1 MFDPKSYRNACG
13 RMILDAGKIEEMI
26 TMTEHTSSKFVG
38 RPARVVLVAAALV
51 AALGITA
58 SAAEIPA
65 VREFFTS
72 MFITVSVKDDP
83 ALGLSLPSVAV
94 EERDGRRILLVN
106 EDEVDVTDA
115 LAQKGE
121 YLYEGDGFQVVVDK
135 NGEAVVTSYGA
146 DGMTVTYSTEAGT
159 ESGVV
164 YHVADEGEVGYDD
177 YNVSVDVVGA
187 NAREM
192 ADPDAM
198 GTYNIVTDETGAL
211 CVSPVTEK

>member
-1 MFDPKSYRNACG
+1 MFDPKSYRNVCN
-13 RMILDAGKIEEMI
+13 RMTLDAGKIEEMI
-26 TMTEHTSSKFVG
+26 IMTENTNKKPVR
-38 RPARVVLVAAALV
+38 RPARVMLVAAAL
-51 AALGITA
+51 AAVLGITA

-65 VREFFTS
+65 VQEFFTT
-72 MFITVSVKDDP
+72 MFITISTKEDP

-121 YLYEGDGFQVVVDK
+121 YLYEGDGFQVAVDK

-146 DGMTVTYSTEAGT
+146 DGMSVTYSTEAGT

-164 YHVADEGEVGYDD
+164 YHVADEGEVNYDD

-187 NAREM
+187 GAQEI
-192 ADPDAM
+192 ADIDAM
-198 GTYNIVTDETGAL
+198 STYNIVTDETGAL
-211 CVSPVTEK
+211 CISPVTEK